1 MDKELT
7 AHEETEAPSTLD
19 LLLGKGILAVNK
31 NLPTAR
37 YEVSRLSEDA
47 GAPVIFTLQALPYGR
62 VQEIKRLTEE
72 SDIQI
77 LLAGCIDPVLK
88 APALKEK
95 FKGVT
100 PAETVRNM
108 LLAGEISDLSAAV
121 EQLTG
126 YRRNTIRE
134 VKNG

>member
-7 AHEETEAPSTLD
+7 AHQETEAPSTLD

-77 LLAGCIDPVLK
+77 LLAGCIDPDLK

-108 LLAGEISDLSAAV
+108 LLAGEITDLSAAV

>member
-47 GAPVIFTLQALPYGR
+47 GAPVIFTLQTLPYGR

-77 LLAGCIDPVLK
+77 LLAGCIDPDLK

>member
-77 LLAGCIDPVLK
+77 LLAGCIDPDLK

-108 LLAGEISDLSAAV
+108 LLAGEISDLAAAV

>member
-1 MDKELT
+1 M
-7 AHEETEAPSTLD
+7 
-19 LLLGKGILAVNK
+19 
-31 NLPTAR
+31 
-37 YEVSRLSEDA
+37 
-47 GAPVIFTLQALPYGR
+47 IFTLQALPYGR

-77 LLAGCIDPVLK
+77 LLAGCIDPDLK

>member
-77 LLAGCIDPVLK
+77 LLAGCIDPDLK

-108 LLAGEISDLSAAV
+108 LLAGEITDLSAAV